1 MVLGGCLFQPFP
13 GSFQVFFHAE
23 SVQADDSHVVL
34 LGGVAG
40 IFYDIDT
47 LNRVVESGKNH
58 AWLLCLREDGTCLH
72 DISFHRN
79 ELDGIEFDNFV
90 YDGCG
95 IEEYIQFWRLSCI
108 DGDVELKR
116 VYLTKQWR
124 TRVQN
129 EQMDQCK

>member
-1 MVLGGCLFQPFP
+1 MEYKIRNYSSYDDDPRFAVRSDTGNISNISDRMVRL
-13 GSFQVFFHAE
+13 AAKITE
-23 SVQADDSHVVL
+23 SY
-34 LGGVAG
+34 AG
-40 IFYDIDT
+40 DIFYDIDT

-95 IEEYIQFWRLSCI
+95 IEVCPSRFRGQ
-108 DGDVELKR
+108 
-116 VYLTKQWR
+116 
-124 TRVQN
+124 
-129 EQMDQCK
+129 

>member
-1 MVLGGCLFQPFP
+1 MHGFSVCGKMV
-13 GSFQVFFHAE
+13 
-23 SVQADDSHVVL
+23 HV
-34 LGGVAG
+34 
-40 IFYDIDT
+40 
-47 LNRVVESGKNH
+47 
-58 AWLLCLREDGTCLH
+58 LH

-95 IEEYIQFWRLSCI
+95 IEVYIQFWRLSCI